1 MMKTKAAV
9 LHQVGGHKRPYSDSK
24 PLKIEEI
31 ELGKPG
37 KEEVIVQVKAAG
49 LCHSDLSVIDGNRPR
64 PMPMVLG
71 HEAAGVIVELGEDVK
86 GFELGDHVVF
96 AFLPSCGH
104 CEYCMSG
111 KAALCN
117 PGAKANNEGVLLNGD
132 IKIKSQSGETYHHHL
147 GVSGFA
153 GYAIASIYSLV
164 KIDKSYPFEIAALF
178 GCAVMTG
185 VGAVVHTAQVHVGE
199 SVLVVGLGG
208 VGLSAIL
215 GAKAAGASKIIAA
228 DVSHSKLDVAKEF
241 GATHTI
247 NSGKEG
253 ALEELKQEI
262 TVSGVDKSVEFAGAM
277 PALDFAFNATKK
289 GGVTVTG
296 ALPHPDARLSLNP
309 LTLVGQEKSLKGC
322 YLGSCVPSID
332 IPNFLELYKNGNLP
346 VDKLITHRLK
356 LEDINEG
363 FERLASGEAI
373 RQVII
378 FD

>member
-1 MMKTKAAV
+1 MKTKAAV